1 MCDVLQVLFP
11 RDGSKGKQREVEGV
25 SIGIRRAEPDL
36 QMSGIGAKAAKADQ
50 LGVDDVNVDW
60 VDTGRQK
67 KVDESYRMGDVRSL
81 IQAHEEID
89 LEKLIEHKEEAEGAG
104 GEYIKAFVLGG
115 LDGIV
120 STFALVA
127 SMGGA
132 HMALGQLIA
141 VGLAKVIADAFSMGF
156 GEFASATA
164 ELEHALGIL
173 ARETWE
179 TENHKDGE
187 VKEMCEIYMQK
198 GCSKEDAL
206 TTLSIMSKYK
216 DLFIEHMLVMEH
228 GILPPDADDKW
239 QPLKQGLV
247 CFLAFAAFGMIPLAG
262 FIVVYM
268 VGGNSASGDSS
279 DLSATM
285 GLAYALT
292 AATLFFMGVAKAK
305 LTGQSTP
312 VRSGIMML
320 VNGTVAGGVAYLVGE
335 TLVAIIV

>member
-1 MCDVLQVLFP
+1 MCDVVKMMFP
-11 RDGSKGKQREVEGV
+11 NDGIQGKKSDVEGV
-25 SIGIRRAEPDL
+25 SIGVKRAEPDL
-36 QMSGIGAKAAKADQ
+36 LMSGLSAKAEP
-50 LGVDDVNVDW
+50 LGLGDVSLDLL
-60 VDTGRQK
+60 GMSRQT

-89 LEKLIEHKEEAEGAG
+89 LEALLEHKEDAEGAG
-104 GEYIKAFVLGG
+104 GDYIKAFVLGG

-198 GCSKEDAL
+198 GCSMEDAL

-239 QPLKQGLV
+239 QPMKQGLV

-268 VGGNSASGDSS
+268 VGGNTAAG
-279 DLSATM
+279 DLSATL
-285 GLAYALT
+285 GLAYGLT
-292 AATLFFMGVAKAK
+292 AATLFIMGVAKAK

-312 VRSGIMML
+312 LRSGFMML
-320 VNGTVAGGVAYLVGE
+320 INGSVAGGVAYLIGE
-335 TLVAIIV
+335 TLVSIIN